1 MPWDRR
7 ALAVPAGSE
16 PVPAQL
22 AVCQIGTRI
31 SRTHFET
38 RTDHIRHVLISHAL
52 GLLFPAHYGHNDGGL
67 TSATNS
73 ADFRARDDT
82 DLFVADL
89 QGDAVEQDDRAEAG
103 S

>member
-1 MPWDRR
+1 VRSSR
-7 ALAVPAGSE
+7 FAVSAGPE

-22 AVCQIGTRI
+22 TVCQIGTRI

-38 RTDHIRHVLISHAL
+38 DHIRHVLISHCI
-52 GLLFPAHYGHNDGGL
+52 GLLFPAPTD
-67 TSATNS
+67 ATTAAS
-73 ADFRARDDT
+73 LRQRAADFRARDDT
-82 DLFVADL
+82 DLFVVDL